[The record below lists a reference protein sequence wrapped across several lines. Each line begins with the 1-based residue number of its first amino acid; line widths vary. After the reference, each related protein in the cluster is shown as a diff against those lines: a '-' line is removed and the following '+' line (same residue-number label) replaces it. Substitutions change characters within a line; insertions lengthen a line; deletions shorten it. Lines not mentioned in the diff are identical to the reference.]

1 MAAATVQKGLTPKPL
16 SIWTCRAAPTKAER
30 HAISAISL
38 CFLTHLYGSRSS
50 LLPLAANFFSK
61 TNNSFISIENES
73 LHFSKHILNYSDFFS
88 SMV

>member
-1 MAAATVQKGLTPKPL
+1 MAAEPVQKGLTPKPL

-50 LLPLAANFFSK
+50 LLPLAANFFPRQTILLFLLK
-61 TNNSFISIENES
+61 MRVFIFQNT
-73 LHFSKHILNYSDFFS
+73 F
-88 SMV
+88 